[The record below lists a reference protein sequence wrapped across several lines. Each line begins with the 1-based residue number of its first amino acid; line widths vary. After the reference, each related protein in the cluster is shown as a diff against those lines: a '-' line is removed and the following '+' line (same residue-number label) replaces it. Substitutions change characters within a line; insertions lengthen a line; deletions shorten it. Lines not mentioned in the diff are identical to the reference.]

1 MLNSSHKSS
10 NFAQKCNLLSQYLKE
25 NGSFG
30 DISLQMNEKKLQ
42 SSQGMEA
49 TTMDLLPI
57 LENSSA
63 AEAYTKQS
71 SDHQMM
77 TIFYAG
83 KVIVFNDFPAEKA
96 KEIME
101 LAAGSSSTSNNI
113 TASALEKAAFA
124 TPDLNIASSSDHH
137 GSSINTIKNMN
148 ATQKL
153 PFNHHHQKRRAS
165 LHRFFEKRKD
175 RITAKS
181 PYHAN
186 NVNGLSSMAAP
197 EPSKKPWLL
206 DLDQVLS
213 SKQQLDLKL
222 Y

>member
-1 MLNSSHKSS
+1 MLKSSHKSS

-30 DISLQMNEKKLQ
+30 DIALQMNAKNLQ

-49 TTMDLLPI
+49 TTTMDLLPI

-63 AEAYTKQS
+63 EDYTKQS
-71 SDHQMM
+71 SDQKM
-77 TIFYAG
+77 TIFYGG

-96 KEIME
+96 KEIMD
-101 LAAGSSSTSNNI
+101 LAAGSG
-113 TASALEKAAFA
+113 ASASEKAAFA
-124 TPDLNIASSSDHH
+124 TPDLNIASSDH
-137 GSSINTIKNMN
+137 GSCINTINNMN

-153 PFNHHHQKRRAS
+153 PFSHHHQKRRAS

-181 PYHAN
+181 PYQVN
-186 NVNGLSSMAAP
+186 NIDGLSSMAAP
-197 EPSKKPWLL
+197 ESSKQPWLL
-206 DLDQVLS
+206 DLDQVQS

>member
-1 MLNSSHKSS
+1 MLNSSNISS

-30 DISLQMNEKKLQ
+30 DISLQMNAKKLQ
-42 SSQGMEA
+42 SSKGLEA

-63 AEAYTKQS
+63 AKDCTKQS
-71 SDHQMM
+71 SNQMM

-96 KEIME
+96 KEIMV
-101 LAAGSSSTSNNI
+101 LAAGSTSNNNS
-113 TASALEKAAFA
+113 ASALEKAAFA
-124 TPDLNIASSSDHH
+124 TPDLNIASSHH
-137 GSSINTIKNMN
+137 GSCINTINNMN

-153 PFNHHHQKRRAS
+153 PFYHHHQKRKAS

-181 PYHAN
+181 PYHVN
-186 NVNGLSSMAAP
+186 NINGLSSKAAP
-197 EPSKKPWLL
+197 EPSKQLWLL
-206 DLDQVLS
+206 DLDQVQS

>member
-1 MLNSSHKSS
+1 MLKSSHKSS

-30 DISLQMNEKKLQ
+30 DISLQMTAKNLQ
-42 SSQGMEA
+42 FSKGLEA
-49 TTMDLLPI
+49 RTTMDLLPI

-63 AEAYTKQS
+63 EDCTKQS
-71 SDHQMM
+71 SDQNM

-96 KEIME
+96 KEIMD
-101 LAAGSSSTSNNI
+101 LAAAGSTSNNNS
-113 TASALEKAAFA
+113 ASALEKAAFA
-124 TPDLNIASSSDHH
+124 TPDLNIASADH
-137 GSSINTIKNMN
+137 GSCINTINNMN
-148 ATQKL
+148 ATPKL
-153 PFNHHHQKRRAS
+153 PFSHHHQKRKAS
-165 LHRFFEKRKD
+165 LHRFFEKRKE

-181 PYHAN
+181 PYQVN
-186 NVNGLSSMAAP
+186 NIDGLSSMAAP
-197 EPSKKPWLL
+197 EPSKQPWLL
-206 DLDQVLS
+206 DLDQVQS

>member
-1 MLNSSHKSS
+1 MLKSSHKSS

-30 DISLQMNEKKLQ
+30 DIALQMNAKNLQ

-49 TTMDLLPI
+49 TTTMDLLPI

-63 AEAYTKQS
+63 EDYTKQS
-71 SDHQMM
+71 SDQMM

-96 KEIME
+96 KEIMD
-101 LAAGSSSTSNNI
+101 LAAGSTS
-113 TASALEKAAFA
+113 ASALEKAAFA
-124 TPDLNIASSSDHH
+124 TPDLNIVSSDH
-137 GSSINTIKNMN
+137 GSCINTINNMN

-153 PFNHHHQKRRAS
+153 PFSHHHQKRRAS

-175 RITAKS
+175 R
-181 PYHAN
+181 
-186 NVNGLSSMAAP
+186 
-197 EPSKKPWLL
+197 
-206 DLDQVLS
+206 
-213 SKQQLDLKL
+213 
-222 Y
+222 